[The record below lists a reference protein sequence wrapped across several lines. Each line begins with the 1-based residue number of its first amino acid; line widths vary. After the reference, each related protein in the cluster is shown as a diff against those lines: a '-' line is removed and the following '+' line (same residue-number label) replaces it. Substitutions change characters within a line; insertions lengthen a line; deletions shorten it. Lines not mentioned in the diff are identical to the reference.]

1 MKKDKENPKSIS
13 DPLGDPQIEE
23 VFLNC
28 LGCMAQKIGE
38 TLSQHIDPESD
49 TGREISLVAYPG
61 VAPDGEIDL
70 PVDVHASIDRWA
82 HCNSPMTK
90 YGFSINACVHLR
102 ETNISLFPFEIVV
115 KINHPD
121 ILMEDNSHE
130 K

>member
-1 MKKDKENPKSIS
+1 MKKNKNIQKSIP

-28 LGCMAQKIGE
+28 LGCMTQKIGE

-49 TGREISLVAYPG
+49 TGREISLVAYPEG
-61 VAPDGEIDL
+61 APDGEIDL

-82 HCNSPMTK
+82 HCDSPMTK
-90 YGFSINACVHLR
+90 YGFSIDTCVHLR
-102 ETNISLFPFEIVV
+102 ETNICLFPFEIVV
-115 KINHPD
+115 KINHPN
-121 ILMEDNSHE
+121 ILKEDNDHG